1 MLKTYRKCVQYVL
14 DGKSISFAGENSG
27 WIILDESQVVESK
40 NEWHGLEE
48 IEKAVTNKDSPV
60 FYRKTLF
67 KKKLCLVEW
76 DGKSVQVNENSIL
89 TKIISYKQIDA
100 SLEEL
105 FKLRDSNKV
114 IEYLKERGITICP
127 MKA

>member
-1 MLKTYRKCVQYVL
+1 MLKTYRKCVRYIL
-14 DGKSISFAGENSG
+14 DGKSISFAGANSG
-27 WIILDESQVVESK
+27 WLILDESQVVESK
-40 NEWHGLEE
+40 NEWRGLEE
-48 IEKAVTNKDSPV
+48 IEKMISDEDCPI

-67 KKKLCLVEW
+67 KKKLYLIEW
-76 DGKSVQVNENSIL
+76 GGSFVRVNENSVL
-89 TKIISYKQIDA
+89 TRIISYKQIDA

>member
-1 MLKTYRKCVQYVL
+1 MLKTYRKRVRYIL
-14 DGKSISFAGENSG
+14 DGKSIAFIGDDSG

-40 NEWHGLEE
+40 NEWCGLEE
-48 IEKAVTNKDSPV
+48 IEKMVIDKDYPI

-67 KKKLCLVEW
+67 KKKLCLIEW
-76 DGKSVQVNENSIL
+76 GGNSVKVNENSVL
-89 TKIISYKQIDA
+89 TRTISYKQIDA

-105 FKLRDSNKV
+105 FKLSDSNKV
-114 IEYLKERGITICP
+114 IEYLKERGITVCP